1 MKKAISA
8 SHTGMMRY
16 AVLSISLIIT
26 TGPAVSSALPL
37 MAKNFPNISLEMI
50 DMIATVQQFTIMLFL
65 LISGTIAKKI
75 GIKRTIAL
83 GLMITGVAGIF
94 PVFSQSFEAIFISRL
109 LLGIGIGLF
118 NSLAITVIDL
128 LFSGHDKAQMLGNRS
143 AMEQLGVCILNL
155 VVGLLLLINWHM
167 AFLIYGLAF
176 PIMIFFWRYVP
187 EPQIDDEN
195 NEAHQRINLPVVLL
209 ALLLL
214 FLVMCSTAIIVQI
227 PSIIVRGALG
237 SATTASLIISLNTL
251 AAMAMGFLFGRIYKM
266 ARYMT
271 LPIGTFLMALGAIL
285 IGTGGNLY
293 IVSLGTILCGFSY
306 PLAGTYAFNL
316 LSKIAPAGSET
327 LGNSVLLIGC
337 NLGSVISP
345 IGVRVLAKISGNGF
359 IGMFI
364 VLLIVTVG
372 IVAFQWISRSVSKIT
387 KA

>member
-1 MKKAISA
+1 MKKALPA
-8 SHTGMMRY
+8 THTSMMRY

-37 MAKNFPNISLEMI
+37 MAKNFSNISLAMI
-50 DMIATVQQFTIMLFL
+50 DMIATVQQFTIMIFL
-65 LISGTIAKKI
+65 LISGSIAKKI
-75 GIKRTIAL
+75 GIKPTISI
-83 GLMITGVAGIF
+83 GLIITGVAGIF
-94 PVFSQSFEAIFISRL
+94 PVFSQSFVAIFISRL
-109 LLGIGIGLF
+109 LLGVGIGLF

-128 LFSGHDKAQMLGNRS
+128 LFTGNDKAQMLGNRS

-167 AFLIYGLAF
+167 AFLIYALAF

-187 EPQIDDEN
+187 EPRVNKESK
-195 NEAHQRINLPVVLL
+195 ETHQKINMPVVWL
-209 ALLLL
+209 ALLLF

-227 PSIIVRGALG
+227 PNIIVRGSLG

-251 AAMAMGFLFGRIYKM
+251 AGMAMGFLFGRIYKVVSD
-266 ARYMT
+266 MT
-271 LPIGTFLMALGAIL
+271 LPIGTFLMAMGAIL
-285 IGTGGNLY
+285 IGMGGNLY

-316 LSKIAPAGSET
+316 LSKIAPQGSET

-337 NLGSVISP
+337 NLGSFISP
-345 IGVRVLAKISGNGF
+345 IGVRILAKISGNAF

-364 VLLIVTVG
+364 VLLVVTGG
-372 IVAFQWISRSVSKIT
+372 ILVFQWASKHVSKM
-387 KA
+387 KKV

>member
-195 NEAHQRINLPVVLL
+195 KEAHQRINLPVVLL

-251 AAMAMGFLFGRIYKM
+251 AGMAMGFLFGRIYKV

-337 NLGSVISP
+337 NLGSFISP

>member
-109 LLGIGIGLF
+109 LLGIGIGIGLF

-187 EPQIDDEN
+187 EPQIDEEN
-195 NEAHQRINLPVVLL
+195 KEAHQRINLPVVLL

-251 AAMAMGFLFGRIYKM
+251 AGMAMGFLFGRIYKV

-285 IGTGGNLY
+285 IGIGGNLY
-293 IVSLGTILCGFSY
+293 IVWLFLSISWYLC
-306 PLAGTYAFNL
+306 
-316 LSKIAPAGSET
+316 I
-327 LGNSVLLIGC
+327 
-337 NLGSVISP
+337 
-345 IGVRVLAKISGNGF
+345 
-359 IGMFI
+359 
-364 VLLIVTVG
+364 
-372 IVAFQWISRSVSKIT
+372 
-387 KA
+387 